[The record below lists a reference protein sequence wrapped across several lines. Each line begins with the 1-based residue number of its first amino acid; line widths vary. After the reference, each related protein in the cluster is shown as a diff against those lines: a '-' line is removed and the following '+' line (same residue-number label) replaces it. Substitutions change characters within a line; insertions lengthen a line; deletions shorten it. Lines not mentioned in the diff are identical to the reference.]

1 MPAFEYTA
9 LDSNG
14 KKVIGILDADSP
26 KSVRSNLRKQGLFPT
41 EVHEQKSGRSTSGKG
56 INIQIDFSKFFQ
68 RVSAQELA
76 EITSQMETLLRTS
89 VELSETLEILKDQ
102 TDNPMLKLALT
113 EIRDDVRKGVSL
125 SQSMGKH
132 PKIFNSLFVSLVEV
146 GQETGKLDE
155 ILARLRDYTGKMVDL
170 QQKVVKAL
178 S

>member
-41 EVHEQKSGRSTSGKG
+41 EVQEQKSGRNTSGKG

-125 SQSMGKH
+125 SQSMEKH
-132 PKIFNSLFVSLVEV
+132 PKIFNSLFVSL
-146 GQETGKLDE
+146 
-155 ILARLRDYTGKMVDL
+155 
-170 QQKVVKAL
+170 
-178 S
+178 